1 VDRDDRRA
9 RCCPASRAI
18 SSASIREPRRS
29 DAARRSRTAACS
41 PSGTARPGERADFPA
56 KDVVDAGFLELVR
69 YGIRKAGDPLVE
81 DSLRVIDAVLKVE
94 TPYGPCWRRY
104 NHDGY
109 GQRADGGA
117 YEGWGTGRAWPLL
130 TGERGHYELA
140 AGRDPRPYL
149 RAIEGF
155 ATEAGLLPEQ
165 VWDAPDRPQA
175 RMFLGRPTGA
185 AMPLMWAHA
194 EYIKLLRSTSDGHI
208 FDNVPVVA
216 ERYSGRRSGRPIE
229 NLDVPAARRDRPRQ
243 ARSCASRRARRFVST
258 GRPTS
263 GWRTR
268 DTTSTP
274 TVIGVDFV
282 DIPVAAGQVAPIR
295 FTFYWTAAGR
305 WEGRDFRVDVHGA

>member
-1 VDRDDRRA
+1 
-9 RCCPASRAI
+9 
-18 SSASIREPRRS
+18 
-29 DAARRSRTAACS
+29 
-41 PSGTARPGERADFPA
+41 
-56 KDVVDAGFLELVR
+56 VV
-69 YGIRKAGDPLVE
+69 
-81 DSLRVIDAVLKVE
+81 DAVLKVE

-165 VWDAPDRPQA
+165 VWDAPDRPEA

-216 ERYSGRRSGRPIE
+216 ERYSGRRSGRPMEIWTFRRRVAT
-229 NLDVPAARRDRPRQ
+229 VPPGAILRVEACAAFRLHWTDDEWG
-243 ARSCASRRARRFVST
+243 A
-258 GRPTS
+258 
-263 GWRTR
+263 TR

-295 FTFYWTAAGR
+295 FTFFWTAADR